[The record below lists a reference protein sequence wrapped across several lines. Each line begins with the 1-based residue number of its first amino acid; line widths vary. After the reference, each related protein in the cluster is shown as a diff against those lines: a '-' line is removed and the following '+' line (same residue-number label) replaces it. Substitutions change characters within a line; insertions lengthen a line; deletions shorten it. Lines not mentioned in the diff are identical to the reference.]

1 MKSRW
6 AARAAAVAEKIPLR
20 RLHPAA
26 LAAAPSG
33 RWAVA
38 LSGGADSVALLL
50 LLWAHFPRRRRRLL
64 ALHFDHRLR
73 GAASRADARFCRSL
87 CRGLRLRCA
96 AGRWRGRAKADP
108 SEAEAREARNR
119 FLEEACARLRVEALW
134 LGHHQDDIAET
145 LLMRIARGSGTAGLA
160 APRPVSSAEPEAVLR
175 LRPLLTLQKDELIR
189 TLRQA
194 GAPFRVDAT
203 NRSAKYL
210 RNRIRHSVMAA
221 WRRAT
226 DGGRD
231 PVAGAALTRSL
242 AEEDDQALEAW
253 TDACRA
259 LTPAGRLNLD
269 RLSGMPRAVWR
280 RSLQRWVAWH
290 RRATQNSPGG
300 SFRLSRAGFERLL
313 DALPAKKAQRMSL
326 GAAYFARVRPGWL
339 TREGG

>member
-6 AARAAAVAEKIPLR
+6 AARAEAVAEKVPLR

-50 LLWAHFPRRRRRLL
+50 LLWAHFPRRRRRLA

-73 GAASRADARFCRSL
+73 GAASRADARFCRAL
-87 CRGLRLRCA
+87 CRGLGLRYEE
-96 AGRWRGRAKADP
+96 GRWRGRAMADP
-108 SEAEAREARNR
+108 SEADAREVRNR
-119 FLEEACARLRVEALW
+119 FLEEACARLGAAALW

-160 APRPVSSAEPEAVLR
+160 APRPVSTAESGAILR
-175 LRPLLTLQKDELIR
+175 LRPLLTLQKDELVR

-194 GAPFRVDAT
+194 RVPFRVDES
-203 NRSAKYL
+203 NRTAKYL
-210 RNRIRHSVMAA
+210 RNRIRHSVISA
-221 WRRAT
+221 WREAA
-226 DGGRD
+226 DGERD

-259 LTPAGRLNLD
+259 LTPAGRLNLN
-269 RLSGMPRAVWR
+269 RLSGRPRAVWR
-280 RSLQRWVAWH
+280 RALQRWVAWH
-290 RRATQNSPGG
+290 HRATQNCPGG

-313 DALPAKKAQRMSL
+313 DAVVANKSQRISL

-339 TREGG
+339 SREGD